1 MRYKIIFK
9 LFDMMMRVER
19 SVRNTASSCLKD
31 LLKHETHPK
40 ELLSNDEKL
49 KVILRPVLICL

>member
-1 MRYKIIFK
+1 
-9 LFDMMMRVER
+9 MRVER
-19 SVRNTASSCLKD
+19 TIRNTAYKCLKE
-31 LLKHETHPK
+31 LLKKETHPR